1 MTVRE
6 EAFAR
11 DKAEHQEYTNLKR
24 DVETLRKDLAR
35 LSSGLLNDAK
45 TSAEQ
50 VLSSV
55 NQKSQD
61 VVRQAE
67 EKIGEKPFL
76 SLLMSFVLGLI
87 LAKVLDSR
95 SAR

>member
-1 MTVRE
+1 MSVRE
-6 EAFAR
+6 ETFAR
-11 DKAEHQEYTNLKR
+11 DKSENQDYNNLKR
-24 DVETLRKDLAR
+24 DVETLRKDLAK
-35 LSSGLLNDAK
+35 LSGGLLNEAK

-50 VLSSV
+50 VLNSV
-55 NQKSQD
+55 NKKSQE
-61 VVRQAE
+61 VVHQAE

-87 LAKVLDSR
+87 LAKVLDYK